1 MSSTALY
8 RALVEAGA
16 SEQTAKEA
24 ADTSEEL
31 SNAVVELKTS
41 IRILIVINIA
51 LVLLEL
57 RGVFA

>member
-24 ADTSEEL
+24 ADTSEEPG
-31 SNAVVELKTS
+31 NAVVELKTS

-57 RGVFA
+57 RRVFA